1 MRNRVRGPVRH
12 GGVTVAPSLHRQDGS
27 VANERAETMRTPIP
41 TLTWLG
47 VPGDQQAWT
56 ALGFNVDSGEFTVG
70 RVRCEI
76 GASGWGFDKIHAD
89 PSVLGVRT
97 ITRPTVEPMTHP
109 CAITAVDHVV
119 YTVPNLDE
127 AVGSL
132 NAVLGSPPRRRFR
145 PRGPEGPEMAF
156 YRVGEAFIEAVAS
169 GQEPAILG
177 VALKTPDLD
186 ATVAQIRA
194 RGGPISDPK
203 PAVQGGRIASVRSD
217 HLAWGVA
224 IMGA

>member
-1 MRNRVRGPVRH
+1 
-12 GGVTVAPSLHRQDGS
+12 
-27 VANERAETMRTPIP
+27 
-41 TLTWLG
+41 
-47 VPGDQQAWT
+47 
-56 ALGFNVDSGEFTVG
+56 
-70 RVRCEI
+70 
-76 GASGWGFDKIHAD
+76 
-89 PSVLGVRT
+89 
-97 ITRPTVEPMTHP
+97 
-109 CAITAVDHVV
+109 
-119 YTVPNLDE
+119 
-127 AVGSL
+127 
-132 NAVLGSPPRRRFR
+132 
-145 PRGPEGPEMAF
+145 MAF

-217 HLAWGVA
+217 HLDWGVA